1 MTDAKIIDS
10 NTPIFLVGLPG
21 SGKTILGK
29 LMAQRLHLLFT
40 DTDEMIVLKYKNSID
55 SIFSTFGEEK
65 FREMEASLV
74 HEDLHF
80 DGIISTGGG
89 FPCHHDI
96 MEVIKNLGLVIYIQS
111 PLKIIWQR
119 IKDDHD
125 RPLLKG
131 KTQKGIFDSLRE
143 LYMKR
148 HECYSQAHFTIK
160 NNRKLETVLEE
171 LESRIRDFVDMS
183 NL

>member
-1 MTDAKIIDS
+1 
-10 NTPIFLVGLPG
+10 
-21 SGKTILGK
+21 
-29 LMAQRLHLLFT
+29 
-40 DTDEMIVLKYKNSID
+40 
-55 SIFSTFGEEK
+55 
-65 FREMEASLV
+65 MEASLV

-80 DGIISTGGG
+80 DGIISIGG

-131 KTQKGIFDSLRE
+131 KNS
-143 LYMKR
+143 KR
-148 HECYSQAHFTIK
+148 NI
-160 NNRKLETVLEE
+160 
-171 LESRIRDFVDMS
+171 
-183 NL
+183 